1 MVLFAILNASQ
12 LFNNLTFIG
21 FYNMFDMHRKPQKLQ
36 VISKIITYLMK
47 NEILRLGTN
56 D

>member
-12 LFNNLTFIG
+12 LLNNLTFIS
-21 FYNMFDMHRKPQKLQ
+21 FYNMFDKPQKLQ

>member
-21 FYNMFDMHRKPQKLQ
+21 FYNMLTA
-36 VISKIITYLMK
+36 KIASYQ
-47 NEILRLGTN
+47 
-56 D
+56 

>member
-21 FYNMFDMHRKPQKLQ
+21 FYNMFDMHRI

>member
-21 FYNMFDMHRKPQKLQ
+21 FYNTPQKLQ